1 MCQRGLTFYLSS
13 KYGIFD
19 NIFGR
24 TQFQIFF
31 MVFFPLNVQ
40 MRSVCSQLTKFKAEV
55 SRLTDAQTSAED
67 EWSSERGRLQSELS
81 QATAEK
87 VTHRRLIGVVSSYI
101 CYTPVIHNCIILNES
116 YMFFVFCV
124 QII

>member
-1 MCQRGLTFYLSS
+1 MSS

-31 MVFFPLNVQ
+31 MFFFFFLNVQ

-87 VTHRRLIGVVSSYI
+87 VTHRRLIGVVSSHI
-101 CYTPVIHNCIILNES
+101 CYTPVIHNCNILNES
-116 YMFFVFCV
+116 YMFLCSCCV